1 MPHMKARGFTLVES
15 MIGLVILSLGLLGAW
30 AMLLSALRS
39 HGDALYRTAA
49 THLLRDMADRIRAN
63 PDAGALYDTRNER
76 PATPACDDATPCD
89 AAQTAAADIAW
100 FTATASAAFPAEG
113 LSTTIEYEPAIGPAS
128 TDRYSL
134 FMNWRG
140 PRDTESGNAVALQV
154 LAQPVAG

>member
-1 MPHMKARGFTLVES
+1 MKARGFTLVES
-15 MIGLVILSLGLLGAW
+15 LIGIVILSLGLLGAW

-39 HGDALYRTAA
+39 HGDALYRSAA

-63 PDAGALYDTRNER
+63 PAAGALYDTRHER
-76 PATPACDDATPCD
+76 PAPSSCEDATACD

-100 FTATASAAFPAEG
+100 FTATAGAAFPAAG
-113 LSTTIEYEPAIGPAS
+113 LSTNIAYAPAIGPAS

-134 FMNWRG
+134 LVSWRG
-140 PRDTESGNAVALQV
+140 PRDAESGNVVALEV